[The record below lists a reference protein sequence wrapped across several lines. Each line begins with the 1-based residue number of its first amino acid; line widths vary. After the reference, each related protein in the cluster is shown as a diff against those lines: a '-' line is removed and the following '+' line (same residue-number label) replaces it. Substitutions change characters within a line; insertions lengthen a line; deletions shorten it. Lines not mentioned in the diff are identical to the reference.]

1 MIMSL
6 DNQLRLRHVQTFLEI
21 ARAESVSLAASRLNI
36 TQPAVS
42 RSLRELEDMLGVR
55 LFDRVGRSLRLNDAG
70 RLFQTHA
77 SASMT
82 ELLRGVERLRSGG
95 GPAARLAIGV
105 LPTAATDLVP
115 AAALVFRKDMPHVKL
130 SIHTGSNGLLFNQL
144 RDGVVDLVVGRMP
157 EKEARTGV
165 TFQQL
170 YIEDVVL
177 VCRPDH
183 PILDCPTPA
192 QKIEAY
198 PLILPTAEALIS
210 ESVARYLASVG
221 LSDVP
226 AAIET
231 VALPVGRKLVSTSD
245 ALWFISRG
253 VVADELAR
261 GILVA
266 VTLPSPIL
274 SGPVGYSVSRASP
287 INVERSVFADCLQR
301 VKRRAGGP
309 FVGAL

>member
-1 MIMSL
+1 MCSLLIYPKFILNIAVFYKTHNLIVMNL
-6 DNQLRLRHVQTFLEI
+6 DNQLRLRHVRTFLEI

-70 RLFQTHA
+70 RVFQTHA

-82 ELLRGVERLRSGG
+82 ELLRGAERLRSEG

-115 AAALVFRKDMPHVKL
+115 AAALVFRKDMPQVKL
-130 SIHTGSNGLLFNQL
+130 SIHTGPNGLLFNQL

-157 EKEARTGV
+157 EKEARAGV

-183 PILDCPTPA
+183 PILDCPTPGKRCA
-192 QKIEAY
+192 
-198 PLILPTAEALIS
+198 IS
-210 ESVARYLASVG
+210 GE
-221 LSDVP
+221 
-226 AAIET
+226 
-231 VALPVGRKLVSTSD
+231 
-245 ALWFISRG
+245 RG
-253 VVADELAR
+253 AFGYSGSHRNSGLAR
-261 GILVA
+261 GPQIGEHIRCPLVHLA
-266 VTLPSPIL
+266 WCGGGRIGAGDLGCGDAAL
-274 SGPVGYSVSRASP
+274 ADPVRASW
-287 INVERSVFADCLQR
+287 L
-301 VKRRAGGP
+301 
-309 FVGAL
+309 

>member
-1 MIMSL
+1 MIMNL
-6 DNQLRLRHVQTFLEI
+6 DNQLRLRHVRTFLEI
-21 ARAESVSLAASRLNI
+21 ARAQSVSLAATRLNI

-55 LFDRVGRSLRLNDAG
+55 LFDRVGRSIRLNDAG

-82 ELLRGVERLRSGG
+82 ELLRGAERLRSGG

-130 SIHTGSNGLLFNQL
+130 SIHTGPNGLLFNQL

-157 EKEARTGV
+157 EKEARAGV

-177 VCRPDH
+177 VCRPEH
-183 PILDCPTPA
+183 PILDCPTPE
-192 QKIEAY
+192 QKI
-198 PLILPTAEALIS
+198 
-210 ESVARYLASVG
+210 
-221 LSDVP
+221 
-226 AAIET
+226 
-231 VALPVGRKLVSTSD
+231 
-245 ALWFISRG
+245 
-253 VVADELAR
+253 
-261 GILVA
+261 
-266 VTLPSPIL
+266 
-274 SGPVGYSVSRASP
+274 
-287 INVERSVFADCLQR
+287 
-301 VKRRAGGP
+301 
-309 FVGAL
+309 